1 MLFDSPGRRSALN
14 DQSPK
19 GSIHR
24 ESRSN
29 IMIRRKKLACIG
41 LAASMALPTG
51 LANFGRLF
59 ADQTGGPAGAGD
71 SQAKPNNA
79 DLLKAGID
87 QYNQGQYEQSVAT
100 LQEVDIKSLSDQD
113 HQTLVDVLS
122 KANEAATER
131 RDARTELL
139 QGDEARKAN
148 HLLDAEQDYNAV
160 LSNPRRC
167 SEPPERPA
175 AAHAACV
182 RPEGRIS
189 RRQIGLQAGGGRI
202 PQGALETSPRRFHDR
217 PAIGIHRRIP
227 PGQPLGISPEDGP
240 EGTEVSGQE
249 QEGRWPHRIRAR
261 P

>member
-1 MLFDSPGRRSALN
+1 
-14 DQSPK
+14 
-19 GSIHR
+19 
-24 ESRSN
+24 
-29 IMIRRKKLACIG
+29 MIRRKKLACLG

-71 SQAKPNNA
+71 SQAKPSNA

-100 LQEVDIKSLSDQD
+100 LQAVDIKSLSEQD

-131 RDARTELL
+131 REARGELL

-160 LSNPRRC
+160 LSNPPRRC
-167 SEPPERPA
+167 TRAGKRRA
-175 AAHAACV
+175 ATRAARD
-182 RPEGRIS
+182 RPEGRIG
-189 RRQIGLQAGGGRI
+189 RRESGLPAGGG
-202 PQGALETSPRRFHDR
+202 
-217 PAIGIHRRIP
+217 
-227 PGQPLGISPEDGP
+227 
-240 EGTEVSGQE
+240 
-249 QEGRWPHRIRAR
+249 
-261 P
+261 